1 MKLNFTWAKLIYWLI
16 LNLIIVLLMDLAMF
30 TQNTPS
36 MKDAS
41 FLKKLGVAEFWATC
55 EWLFLIPANRLGNTL
70 LTAPQLSL
78 SSFVFDFIGQILT
91 NRYYLHIPTTI
102 DDYAGM
108 VIILIG
114 MYISAYKVF
123 K

>member
-36 MKDAS
+36 MENAG
-41 FLKKLGVAEFWATC
+41 FWKKLGVAEFWATC

-102 DDYAGM
+102 DDYTGM
-108 VIILIG
+108 VVILIG

>member
-41 FLKKLGVAEFWATC
+41 FLKKLGVAEF
-55 EWLFLIPANRLGNTL
+55 LGNL
-70 LTAPQLSL
+70 
-78 SSFVFDFIGQILT
+78 
-91 NRYYLHIPTTI
+91 
-102 DDYAGM
+102 
-108 VIILIG
+108 
-114 MYISAYKVF
+114 
-123 K
+123 